1 MWVVAILAGLA
12 GLVIL
17 VLCVPLDMAFRVDVY
32 GKPKLRLRLVWLFG
46 LVSKELSRE
55 KKKAEEKKVL
65 KKKVL
70 KEKPKKKRRAR
81 FGVIFEILKVRG
93 LLGQFKS
100 LLRGVIRSFR
110 ISQLEADF
118 KIGLDNPADTG
129 LLLAVIGPA
138 TLFLNRSFPHQIRVQ
153 PSFTEA
159 VFEGFS
165 SGNLSLRPIQ
175 LVPPLVRFIFSLA
188 TIRVLKILALTKWK
202 RKR

>member
-1 MWVVAILAGLA
+1 LWVVAILAGLA

-32 GKPKLRLRLVWLFG
+32 GRPKLRLRLVWLFG

-65 KKKVL
+65 K
-70 KEKPKKKRRAR
+70 EKPKKKRRAR
-81 FGVIFEILKVRG
+81 FGAIFEILKVRG
-93 LLGQFKS
+93 LLAQFKS
-100 LLRGVIRSFR
+100 LVKGIVRSFR

>member
-1 MWVVAILAGLA
+1 MWAIATLAGLV

-17 VLCVPLDMAFRVDVY
+17 VLCVPLDMAFWVDVY
-32 GKPKLRLRLVWLFG
+32 GKPKLRLRLRLVWLFG

-65 KKKVL
+65 K
-70 KEKPKKKRRAR
+70 EKPKKKRRVG
-81 FGVIFEILKVRG
+81 FGAILEILKVRG
-93 LLGQFKS
+93 LAGQFKS

-110 ISQLEADF
+110 ISQLEANF
-118 KIGLDNPADTG
+118 RVGLDNPADTG
-129 LLLAVIGPA
+129 LLLAVIGPV
-138 TLFLNRSFPHQIRVQ
+138 THILNRSFPHQIRVQ

-159 VFEGFS
+159 VLEGFS

>member
-46 LVSKELSRE
+46 LVSKELGRE
-55 KKKAEEKKVL
+55 KKRAREKKE
-65 KKKVL
+65 VL

-81 FGVIFEILKVRG
+81 SGTIFKILRVRG
-93 LLGQFKS
+93 LLAQFKS

-110 ISQLEADF
+110 ISQLEANF
-118 KIGLDNPADTG
+118 RVGLDNPADTG
-129 LLLAVIGPA
+129 FLLAVIGPA
-138 TLFLNRSFPHQIRVQ
+138 TLFLNRSFPHRIRVQ

-175 LVPPLVRFIFSLA
+175 LVPPIVRFVFSLA
-188 TIRVLKILALTKWK
+188 TIRVLKVLALTKWK